1 MQSATSNN
9 GDGNPQGVPPA
20 RRENVAAF
28 YRQKAIDCLR
38 YAEEARDPETR
49 DHWITLADGWTR
61 LAMRQ
66 PPA

>member
-1 MQSATSNN
+1 MTGVQSATGNN

-38 YAEEARDPETR
+38 YRNTATEGKMT
-49 DHWITLADGWTR
+49 TGF
-61 LAMRQ
+61 
-66 PPA
+66 